1 MKHMIGICV
10 MELLVR
16 TTHLALTL
24 LRIESRAWLDTILQ
38 GTITASKESSSNY
51 DFVMLRLLI
60 NQRDRKILTRIEFI
74 ETDTKLS

>member
-1 MKHMIGICV
+1 MISICV

>member
-1 MKHMIGICV
+1 MISICV
-10 MELLVR
+10 MESLVR

-74 ETDTKLS
+74 ETDTELS

>member
-1 MKHMIGICV
+1 MISICV
-10 MELLVR
+10 MDLFVR
-16 TTHLALTL
+16 IIHLALTL
-24 LRIESRAWLDTILQ
+24 LRIKSRAWLDTVLQ

-51 DFVMLRLLI
+51 DFAMLRLLI

>member
-1 MKHMIGICV
+1 MISICV

-60 NQRDRKILTRIEFI
+60 NQRDIKILTRIEFI